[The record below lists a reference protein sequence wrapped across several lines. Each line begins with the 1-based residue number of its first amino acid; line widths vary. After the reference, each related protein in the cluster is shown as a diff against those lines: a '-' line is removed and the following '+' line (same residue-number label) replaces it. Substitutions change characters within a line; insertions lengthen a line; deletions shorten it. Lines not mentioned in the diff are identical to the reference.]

1 MGKTGR
7 RSRGGLAAQVKEN
20 VPGGLGRRADVTGE
34 LRRRAPTS
42 SSSPTADAAARENH
56 HLRGL
61 LEAAGAQQQPAARWL
76 GAGTCS
82 SRVENRI
89 GTACAVAER
98 WSGRHVRCWQLVPP
112 ACPCAHCICMDACLA
127 CVHVDAGGSSA
138 CRELPAMAAEY
149 AGHSAACCML
159 ARAIDG
165 VSRVCCVFCIVFVM
179 CPRWCREMRF
189 GDPCVVRDAGDLLSI
204 YILCIQKLYIS
215 RFPRRIGSCG
225 RRNIDTKR
233 QKSIHVLRE

>member
-61 LEAAGAQQQPAARWL
+61 LEAACAHQQPAARWL
-76 GAGTCS
+76 GAGACS
-82 SRVENRI
+82 SRVESRI

-98 WSGRHVRCWQLVPP
+98 WSGRHLRCWQLVPP

-127 CVHVDAGGSSA
+127 CVHVDAGGSGV
-138 CRELPAMAAEY
+138 CRELHTMGMEY
-149 AGHSAACCML
+149 AGHSAACRMH
-159 ARAIDG
+159 ARAING
-165 VSRVCCVFCIVFVM
+165 VSRVCTVLRITFVT
-179 CPRWCREMRF
+179 CPHWCRGMWF
-189 GDPCVVRDAGDLLSI
+189 GDPRVV
-204 YILCIQKLYIS
+204 
-215 RFPRRIGSCG
+215 
-225 RRNIDTKR
+225 
-233 QKSIHVLRE
+233 